1 MLARTPS
8 MAQAAPQDARA
19 HPTSTAMTS
28 SQPRTS
34 RSDATSALD
43 ANGFRALGHRVIDLL
58 AQHLERCE
66 RGEGPV
72 LPAVE
77 LAREIELHARDLGAH
92 PAGIETLPALLEQVL
107 AHSNHLHHPGY
118 VGHQVAVVHPAAALC
133 ELTAALLNNG
143 MAVVEMGPAA
153 TAIERALVRWLANAL
168 ALPATSDGLLTSG
181 GSLGN
186 LTALLA
192 ARQLRAGWD
201 VWNEGAH
208 AGPPLCVLVSEQAHY
223 SIARAAQILGWGR
236 EGAWPVAVDANYRMR
251 SDALESALSAAR
263 ASGRK
268 PIAIVGS
275 ACTTATGSFDPLER
289 IAEVCAREKLWFH
302 VDGAHGA
309 PAALSE
315 RHRHLVR
322 GIERADSVVVDAHKL
337 LHVPALS
344 TAVLFRD
351 PAHACAAF
359 AQEASYLFNGAHDSA
374 LRTVECTKRMLGLS
388 LYALLRLEG
397 RQSLAAHVERL
408 FELARDFARRVRE
421 RGDFE
426 LAVEPE
432 ANIVCFRVLRK
443 GARGTDEELDT
454 LHARLREQI
463 VAERRFYIVQTR
475 LHGRLWLRVTL
486 MNPRTTL
493 ADLERLLERLTELAQ
508 AAS

>member
-1 MLARTPS
+1 
-8 MAQAAPQDARA
+8 
-19 HPTSTAMTS
+19 MTS
-28 SQPRTS
+28 SRPRTS
-34 RSDATSALD
+34 TPDAAPALESSA
-43 ANGFRALGHRVIDLL
+43 FRALGHRVIDLL
-58 AQHLERCE
+58 AAHLERCE

-72 LPAVE
+72 LPPVE
-77 LAREIELHARDLGAH
+77 LAREIELHVSDLGAR

-153 TAIERALVRWLANAL
+153 TAIERALVRWLGNAL
-168 ALPATSDGLLTSG
+168 GMPAASDGLLTSG

-236 EGAWPVAVDANYRMR
+236 EGAWPVAVDERYRMR
-251 SDALESALSAAR
+251 VDALESALAEAR
-263 ASGRK
+263 ARGRK

-289 IAEVCAREKLWFH
+289 IADLCARERLWFH

-309 PAALSE
+309 PAALSD

-322 GIERADSVVVDAHKL
+322 GLERADSVVVDAHKL

-397 RQSLAAHVERL
+397 RESLATHVERL
-408 FELARDFARRVRE
+408 FDLARDFARRMRE

-432 ANIVCFRVLRK
+432 ANIVCFRLRP
-443 GARGTDEELDT
+443 GGSATTEEELDA
-454 LHARLREQI
+454 LNARLRQQI
-463 VAERRFYIVQTR
+463 VAEGRFYLVQTR
-475 LHGRLWLRVTL
+475 LSGRLWLRVTL

-493 ADLERLLERLTELAQ
+493 ADLDRLLERLAEIANT
-508 AAS
+508 AS